1 MKKATK
7 SSGWARGVCR
17 RVYYQR
23 FESQGVHVLLGGV
36 SAVYLAAGGILPA
49 LLLVVIHSALNAV
62 WFSLMIL
69 FFGYFD
75 RAGAHVLFQR
85 IMRGITG
92 VALLGFGVALAVT
105 VF

>member
-1 MKKATK
+1 M
-7 SSGWARGVCR
+7 
-17 RVYYQR
+17 
-23 FESQGVHVLLGGV
+23 F
-36 SAVYLAAGGILPA
+36 YLAAFPQFISPAGGILPA

-85 IMRGITG
+85 SMRGITG
-92 VALLGFGVALAVT
+92 VALLGFGVALTVT